1 MYTFSNKKRILAGVL
16 LFGQLFF
23 VGTLP
28 AQALFGVSIPSP
40 SKVATDLEKRYH
52 LDLENVQDQGELF
65 NVGQNKQPVP
75 EVTLSFSPTDPRPGE
90 KITARAFPVYFSNKE
105 EALYYG
111 WYLKRSGCDLD
122 SSPSQAK
129 RTLCDRDGDRRVT
142 VEDWKIEAVR
152 IQVQN
157 GYDSSQTDYGSD
169 SDDDGY
175 KARFGGDN
183 KTNTPNYCYYHDNQ
197 SGLNYELADSGSVDF
212 DCPSGTTPMC
222 MIPVQEVESGEIDA
236 STSSNSTSGSASTGG
251 DTSATSNTTGSA
263 TATGNTFE
271 ISETTCTIG
280 GLPACNSSGQA
291 TCGVGVP
298 KCVSNPQADS
308 TGSCGTTLTTCSADT
323 TRSVNPYCRHLFP
336 EAAGRTSGDGSFGA
350 DEERFW
356 GTDPN
361 DPDTAD
367 SGNKDEASV
376 IGFGKTTFTWNYN
389 TGDQVGVAVEGT
401 SMIPTKHDNASLMI
415 MWAFPKQDCPISEA
429 NRTGAYTQN
438 IKSYSVEIET
448 ADIDLNKCLE
458 RNLVD
463 PVQGGQATNLDVS
476 VSATPNEPLNDESG
490 DGSGDV
496 VIVSGVVSNGNKNIN
511 NTLFDWNVE
520 VSNNIQFSSEIGRT
534 ANITK
539 DLQDAGLLGSV
550 KGNALDTVSVA
561 LNIPRSRSVGGRP
574 LSSYLV
580 NDNTGYLRISLKA
593 TENFENGVS
602 RKGKSDVIVKF
613 ISTGR
618 KIVATRVTPVLVGD
632 KMRVAMDQAG
642 VICND
647 DALDRSLC
655 RVIKNEVV
663 GLRIDDSDL
672 SNFQWRIND
681 QPLVCTETGVSPDC
695 NDGEQNEINFF
706 PVNGQVG
713 DTYTVTLTA
722 NDVTSG
728 KNVTLSRA
736 FRVVEPL
743 INVISS
749 DEAVVWPKF
758 LGQYRDITEQATGC
772 PNGLCDDYSKTILQ
786 TTTGSNVT
794 LQAKF
799 VPSFAGVL
807 AEREWYVNGQLMGE
821 SDVDK
826 INFDVTGAV
835 GTLTRVQVFA
845 RITQSD
851 ELRRALYDIWNI
863 SPLDSPEIN
872 FSKEMQI
879 EVQEGQGI
887 AAQTGVLKY
896 FAAIVNYVPAS
907 VIFAFRIVLSAV
919 LILFATAFLMGA
931 LPQEPALE
939 TRRIKED

>member
-1 MYTFSNKKRILAGVL
+1 MYTFSRKQRVLAGLL

-129 RTLCDRDGDRRVT
+129 RTLCDRDGDRRIT

-152 IQVQN
+152 VQVQN
-157 GYDSSQTDYGSD
+157 GYDSTQTNYSSD

-197 SGLNYELADSGSVDF
+197 SGINYEMADAGNIDF
-212 DCPSGTTPMC
+212 DCPNGTTPIC
-222 MIPVQEVESGEIDA
+222 MIPIQEVESGDIDA
-236 STSSNSTSGSASTGG
+236 STTSNSTSGSSSTGG
-251 DTSATSNTTGSA
+251 DTTATSNTTGSA
-263 TATGNTFE
+263 SATGNTFE
-271 ISETTCTIG
+271 LSESTCTIA
-280 GLPACNSSGQA
+280 GLPACSNSGQA
-291 TCGVGVP
+291 TCSVGFP
-298 KCVSNPQADS
+298 KCVANPETDS
-308 TGSCGTTLTTCSADT
+308 TGSCGTTLSTCSSDT
-323 TRSVNPYCRHLFP
+323 TRSVSPYCKHLFP
-336 EAAGRTSGDGSFGA
+336 EGAGRTSGDGSFGA
-350 DEERFW
+350 EEERFW

-367 SGNKDEASV
+367 SGSKDEASV
-376 IGFGKTTFTWNYN
+376 VGFGKTTFTWNYN

-415 MWAFPKQDCPISEA
+415 MWAFPKQDCPLSVVE
-429 NRTGAYTQN
+429 NTGVYTES
-438 IKSYSVEIET
+438 IKGYSVEIET
-448 ADIDLNKCLE
+448 ADVDLNKCLE

-463 PVQGGQATNLDVS
+463 PAQGGQATNLDVA
-476 VSATPNEPLNDESG
+476 VSATPREPLNDESG

-496 VIVSGVVSNGNKNIN
+496 VVVSGVVSNGNKNIN

-520 VSNNIQFSSEIGRT
+520 ISNNIQFSGGIGPT

-539 DLQDAGLLGSV
+539 DLQDAGLLRAT
-550 KGNALDTVSVA
+550 KGNALDTVSLA
-561 LNIPRSRSVGGRP
+561 MNIPRTRSVGGRP

-580 NDNTGYLRISLKA
+580 NDIGYLRFSLKA
-593 TENFENGVS
+593 SENFENGVL
-602 RKGKSDVIVKF
+602 RKGKSDVIIKF
-613 ISTGR
+613 VSTGR

-632 KMRVAMDQAG
+632 KMRVQMDQAG
-642 VICND
+642 IICNN

-655 RVIKNEVV
+655 RVIKNEIV
-663 GLRIDDSDL
+663 GLRIDDTDL

-681 QPLVCTETGVSPDC
+681 QPLVCTETNVSPDC
-695 NDGEQNEINFF
+695 SDGEQNAINFF
-706 PVNGQVG
+706 PVSGQVG
-713 DTYTVTLTA
+713 DTYTVTLSA

-728 KNVTLSRA
+728 KTVTLSRA

-749 DEAVVWPKF
+749 DEAVAWPKL

-772 PNGLCDDYSKTILQ
+772 PDGLCNDFSKNILQ
-786 TTTGSNVT
+786 AAAGSNVT
-794 LQAKF
+794 LQAEF
-799 VPSFAGVL
+799 VPSFVGTT
-807 AEREWYVNGQLMGE
+807 AEREWYVNGQLTGE
-821 SDVDK
+821 SDIDK
-826 INFDVTGAV
+826 INFDITGAV
-835 GTLTRVQVFA
+835 GTLTQVQIFA
-845 RITQSD
+845 RIVQSD
-851 ELRRALYDIWNI
+851 DLRRALYDIWNI
-863 SPLDSPEIN
+863 SPLDSPEIS

-879 EVQEGQGI
+879 EVQDAGSVAGQGG
-887 AAQTGVLKY
+887 ALKY
-896 FAAIVNYVPAS
+896 FAAIVSYVPAS
-907 VIFAFRIVLSAV
+907 VVFAFRIVLSAI

-931 LPQEPALE
+931 LPQEPALAS
-939 TRRIKED
+939 RRIKED